1 MGNDNSQ
8 ITFPIEGNNHQN
20 KIQFNSKKLKHK
32 KESSNNNQIQ
42 INHKSKNYKN
52 QKTTKNYIVP
62 RISTTPDRNIIIPG
76 MNKNPS
82 NTKRYVSYEKPLKA
96 MQNTENKNMI
106 KKKEINNEKKRNK
119 IWNSKSIIN
128 ITNLLNSIYSCEID
142 KKFDKVNELHLGINN
157 QIDKNIN
164 FMFDAIFRYNYFFKH
179 QIKPI
184 KIKSNSKNKND
195 KNNSHS
201 PSPKQNENNTHIKN
215 INNYNIINKNMIN
228 NNKYLKSTPP
238 KINGTINTISNTDI
252 KRVNQNTTLV
262 LNKYDLE
269 DEVISVNNKKKNNY
283 NHINYNPNIPNK
295 KYSESR
301 YITDKADS
309 ESAFISQEETSLMN
323 NIAKI
328 KTKEEDASES
338 QTDKQEMINH
348 NLMNK
353 NKINNNNYFKENSRA
368 NSNKN
373 NIIIN
378 NEKKPDN
385 KNETKNYKNLKINTD
400 DSIKSKFMD
409 KDEEIILSNSESQN
423 TTYLDILLTMN
434 ENKNESII
442 NNIKTEYYNNK
453 SKKFKKISNNKINE
467 NKKQITPPN
476 IPIRREITPPNIS
489 NKRLTLNMPLNKIP
503 KNNMKTIN
511 NENIINK
518 CKKITPTK
526 KMQINI
532 NINANGTKKNFYQ
545 KQYSINNNINNS
557 NKNVNIINTNNTMNI
572 NNVYSPKKITKNSL
586 SKNKIN
592 NSNLS
597 SKKTLENKIPNNF
610 NTNANNNNNYPIFTY
625 TNSINRIQCINNIK
639 NKKNSESI
647 SPTNSKNPS
656 PTNHINNNNYKDK
669 YVLKKTAQ
677 MNNNS
682 IHKKVI
688 DMNNISNQHSTN
700 ASNNN
705 YIHNID
711 KSSTLYSR
719 INTNNTTKRTNYNN
733 MNNKKIFRNSAN
745 RNKIIF
751 FKKERLSGNSFNNKI
766 QNNNTNEAVEVEQR
780 TKSNDQ
786 KYSSYSSKIVLATT
800 KKKIK

>member
-96 MQNTENKNMI
+96 MQNTENKNSN
-106 KKKEINNEKKRNK
+106 KKKEIINNKNRNK

-215 INNYNIINKNMIN
+215 INNYNIIDKNMIN

-252 KRVNQNTTLV
+252 KRVNQNTTLM

-301 YITDKADS
+301 YITDKAES

-385 KNETKNYKNLKINTD
+385 KNETKNYKNLKTNTD

-518 CKKITPTK
+518 CKQITPTK

-688 DMNNISNQHSTN
+688 DMNNISNQYSIN

>member
-106 KKKEINNEKKRNK
+106 KKKEINNEKNRNK

-378 NEKKPDN
+378 NEKKSDN

-453 SKKFKKISNNKINE
+453 SKNFKKISNNKINE

-518 CKKITPTK
+518 CKKITTTK
-526 KMQINI
+526 KKQINI

-688 DMNNISNQHSTN
+688 DMNNISNQYSIN

-786 KYSSYSSKIVLATT
+786 KYSSYSSKVVLATT

>member
-106 KKKEINNEKKRNK
+106 KKKEINNEKNRNK

-378 NEKKPDN
+378 NEKKSDN

-453 SKKFKKISNNKINE
+453 SKNFKKISNNKINE

-688 DMNNISNQHSTN
+688 DMNNISNQYSIN

-786 KYSSYSSKIVLATT
+786 KYSSYSSKVVLATT